1 LDVYNKQWHYG
12 EKDDNYPCDDWASCC
27 VPDRKFHE
35 TCAETF
41 RVIDGDWTSCCVHDR
56 KFHETY

>member
-1 LDVYNKQWHYG
+1 MSPIMQTCAETFRVID
-12 EKDDNYPCDDWASCC
+12 DDWTSCC

-41 RVIDGDWTSCCVHDR
+41 RVIVRSG
-56 KFHETY
+56 